1 MAKFCIYDH
10 QIALVEEALRN
21 GGKKEIAAAL
31 DTLILVRDLYA
42 IAGIS
47 KEDVAEQAFSDC
59 DKIDLITD
67 DDMEEIASD
76 MGDAYIENGFWIDLQ
91 CMIDDKEIAIKC
103 RME

>member
-1 MAKFCIYDH
+1 MAKFCIYDN
-10 QIALVEEALRN
+10 QIAVIEEALRN

-31 DTLILVRDLYA
+31 DVLIVVRDLYA

-47 KEDVAEQAFSDC
+47 KEDVAAKAFDDC

-76 MGDAYIENGFWIDLQ
+76 MGNAYIENGYWIDLQ
-91 CMIDDKEIAIKC
+91 CMIDDKEIALKC

>member
-10 QIALVEEALRN
+10 QIAIVEEALRN

-31 DTLILVRDLYA
+31 DALILVRDCHA
-42 IAGIS
+42 IAGIH
-47 KEDVAEQAFSDC
+47 KEDVAGLAFDDC
-59 DKIDLITD
+59 DKTDLID
-67 DDMEEIASD
+67 DNLMEEIASD
-76 MGDAYIENGFWIDLQ
+76 MGNAYIENGFWIDLQ